1 MVYEDYWWFI
11 SSIMKMIDGLWTLFL
26 VYLKYYEDYWWL
38 ISSIMKI
45 IDGLWRLL
53 MVNIDGYQ
61 YFNPKICGS
70 LPVAMSHDRTPA
82 PKNHR
87 GFDKGSE
94 ELPPR
99 TLKVYLGTELDGTK
113 FIQVHHRFLWVN
125 SSVNWSEIHFS
136 IHRWYPVMV
145 LSLMFRSS
153 FWRLDISRVMSSRWT
168 HRGFTLRK
176 QTKSRWWQQESIMH
190 KRWNILISV
199 T

>member
-1 MVYEDYWWFI
+1 
-11 SSIMKMIDGLWTLFL
+11 
-26 VYLKYYEDYWWL
+26 
-38 ISSIMKI
+38 
-45 IDGLWRLL
+45 

-82 PKNHR
+82 PKNLL

-125 SSVNWSEIHFS
+125 SSVN
-136 IHRWYPVMV
+136 
-145 LSLMFRSS
+145 
-153 FWRLDISRVMSSRWT
+153 
-168 HRGFTLRK
+168 
-176 QTKSRWWQQESIMH
+176 
-190 KRWNILISV
+190 
-199 T
+199 